1 MLPVKLRL
9 WGRRTAWQQ
18 WLFTISIWDRARQ
31 KPIRGNVANSSWQ
44 NDPDGSLPAEFIL
57 TTTQKSGWF
66 FPPPANSVISG
77 AKWDDIVCVAVWIN
91 LAEDKTASGQIFIS
105 CFWFS
110 SMERLTAS
118 SRQTRNQDIAETQP
132 RAWVPTSPL
141 NLNKISRENCCA
153 RLQKCTLANAVRS

>member
-1 MLPVKLRL
+1 MLAVKLRL
-9 WGRRTAWQQ
+9 RGRRTAWQQ

-31 KPIRGNVANSSWQ
+31 KPIRGNVANSTWQ

-57 TTTQKSGWF
+57 TTTQKSGYIF
-66 FPPPANSVISG
+66 FPANSVISG
-77 AKWDDIVCVAVWIN
+77 AKWNDIVYVAVWIN

-118 SRQTRNQDIAETQP
+118 SKQTRNQDIAETQP
-132 RAWVPTSPL
+132 RVWVPTRAQPQQ
-141 NLNKISRENCCA
+141 NLQRELLREAPKMYSC
-153 RLQKCTLANAVRS
+153 